1 MSPAALV
8 LVAGSLTVEA
18 LPPVELP
25 PHDPDDAE
33 EAAAAEAARAAA
45 QAEQDAAGEAALVCD
60 DWLRFRVPLAVLS
73 QLACLR
79 IRLASAF
86 AAKVQRP
93 GATLA
98 PELAAAL
105 GAAAMLLAHDGGAAA
120 EGDRAGEALGAGG
133 YGQGTGMGGGRPG
146 DWQCPR
152 GCGTVF
158 ANKSNCFRCGAPKG
172 GGGGGGGGGGRRGFG
187 GGGRGGGGPGADG
200 ERSAA
205 EVRPHRACSR
215 AEGADAE
222 GDVAEVAVEVAA
234 GGDELE
240 GILQG
245 GLRDTR
251 RGFLRRGVLGRL
263 ASGAA

>member
-1 MSPAALV
+1 M
-8 LVAGSLTVEA
+8 
-18 LPPVELP
+18 
-25 PHDPDDAE
+25 
-33 EAAAAEAARAAA
+33 
-45 QAEQDAAGEAALVCD
+45 CD

-120 EGDRAGEALGAGG
+120 EGDRAAKRSALAGTARGRGWEAGVPGIG
-133 YGQGTGMGGGRPG
+133 SVPG
-146 DWQCPR
+146 DAGRSSPTSRTVSGAVRPREAAAAEAAAGVVGGSGRGPRRRRPR
-152 GCGTVF
+152 GRTGSV
-158 ANKSNCFRCGAPKG
+158 RV
-172 GGGGGGGGGGRRGFG
+172 
-187 GGGRGGGGPGADG
+187 
-200 ERSAA
+200 

-234 GGDELE
+234 AMNSKGY
-240 GILQG
+240 
-245 GLRDTR
+245 
-251 RGFLRRGVLGRL
+251 FKGV
-263 ASGAA
+263 